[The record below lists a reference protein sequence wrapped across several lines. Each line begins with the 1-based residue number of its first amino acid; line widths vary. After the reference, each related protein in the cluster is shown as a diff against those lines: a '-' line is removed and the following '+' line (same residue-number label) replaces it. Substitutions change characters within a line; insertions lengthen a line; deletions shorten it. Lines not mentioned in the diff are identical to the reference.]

1 MSQLILALLCEVG
14 DGVLIFH
21 RKKLGHKEVKITKII
36 MVV

>member
-1 MSQLILALLCEVG
+1 MSQLILAQLCEVS
-14 DGVLIFH
+14 DDALIFH